1 MKHPPS
7 EPIPS
12 DTMWELHLSLIPLL
26 ESAPIAITVVSQAGA
41 ILFVNGKLEDLF
53 GYERGELLGQPV
65 EILMPERFRKR
76 HRQHRVD
83 YMGAPHMRSM
93 GSAMDLAARRK
104 DGSEFPIEAGLSYL
118 QFGEQMVIMTTIID
132 VSRRKQTE
140 LLLEQRVEERTH
152 ELERRQRVSDGLG
165 HIVGMLNSN
174 QPLEAVLDHI
184 VTQATHLL
192 DAAACA
198 IFRYQE
204 HSHDLMLQVS
214 HGFTD
219 LALNDMSTP
228 IRDKHLVGYVAL
240 RGKPMGIAD
249 LTQPIHTSE
258 PALEARRQLLVDNGY
273 RSLLTV
279 PLLIKKEVNGCFVLY
294 YARQRAF
301 SEDDKELA
309 VLLSGQAALA
319 IENERLRTQSARTAV
334 AAERN
339 RLARDLHDA
348 VTQTLFSATMIAE
361 VLPRIWRRSE
371 EEGMRRLDELRELT
385 RGALAEMRT
394 LLLELRPAKLIE
406 VEINELLRQL
416 AEAISSRARV
426 PVHVI
431 IEGDV
436 TMPPDVKIALYRI
449 AQEALNNVAKHA
461 QASHVEVRLIRNPTY
476 IELTVT
482 DDGVGFHFETIRPEH
497 LGLGIMRERAED
509 IGATLSVI
517 SKPEQGAT
525 IAVQW
530 MYRKQTRGAEKRHSE
545 RQKQPHE

>member
-1 MKHPPS
+1 M
-7 EPIPS
+7 
-12 DTMWELHLSLIPLL
+12 
-26 ESAPIAITVVSQAGA
+26 
-41 ILFVNGKLEDLF
+41 
-53 GYERGELLGQPV
+53 
-65 EILMPERFRKR
+65 
-76 HRQHRVD
+76 
-83 YMGAPHMRSM
+83 
-93 GSAMDLAARRK
+93 
-104 DGSEFPIEAGLSYL
+104 
-118 QFGEQMVIMTTIID
+118 
-132 VSRRKQTE
+132 
-140 LLLEQRVEERTH
+140 
-152 ELERRQRVSDGLG
+152 
-165 HIVGMLNSN
+165 
-174 QPLEAVLDHI
+174 
-184 VTQATHLL
+184 
-192 DAAACA
+192 
-198 IFRYQE
+198 
-204 HSHDLMLQVS
+204 
-214 HGFTD
+214 
-219 LALNDMSTP
+219 
-228 IRDKHLVGYVAL
+228 
-240 RGKPMGIAD
+240 
-249 LTQPIHTSE
+249 
-258 PALEARRQLLVDNGY
+258 
-273 RSLLTV
+273 
-279 PLLIKKEVNGCFVLY
+279 LY

-301 SEDDKELA
+301 SEDDTELA

-426 PVHVI
+426 PVHVA

-436 TMPPDVKIALYRI
+436 TMPADVKIALYRI

-461 QASHVEVRLIRNPTY
+461 QASQVEVRLIRHATH
-476 IELTVT
+476 IELAVT
-482 DDGVGFHFETIRPEH
+482 DNGVGFHFETIRPEH

-517 SKPEQGAT
+517 SKPEEGAT

-530 MYRKQTRGAEKRHSE
+530 MYRKQTRGAEKRHAE